1 MAERANIAGPTGQH
15 RFLCIQRCVYV
26 LSNKNLSIG
35 ILSNSALSAQLAY
48 FDNLQLSRDISNI
61 FCLIGHYE
69 SKRCTLW
76 IDKNDTS
83 RIFQSLVPYRGLSK
97 SASQGNT
104 YYLIEQRV
112 LSRSDLFSSDAPKNC
127 AVETN
132 GFVLESYLKVIS
144 RILFTIQSPYTVL
157 ILHFVSSKSQ
167 WERKNCFEI
176 TKTRPYY
183 T

>member
-76 IDKNDTS
+76 INKNDTS
-83 RIFQSLVPYRGLSK
+83 RIFQSLVPYRGLS
-97 SASQGNT
+97 GLCFT
-104 YYLIEQRV
+104 REYL
-112 LSRSDLFSSDAPKNC
+112 LSNRATS
-127 AVETN
+127 TITIR
-132 GFVLESYLKVIS
+132 FVQFGCTEKLCCRNQWFCTWKLLESYISYTLCHTITIDRANFAFCILKIAV
-144 RILFTIQSPYTVL
+144 
-157 ILHFVSSKSQ
+157 
-167 WERKNCFEI
+167 RKKKLLWNY
-176 TKTRPYY
+176 KN
-183 T
+183 